1 MTTRIYS
8 LAAALL
14 VASAS
19 LDLAAQTTA
28 TERAAAA
35 DVLEQIEALQERLA
49 PQDRARRMVNRD
61 DRDRTAVME
70 GAGAYWDGG
79 MEALSDWIAAHPEVG
94 WEEHLAVD
102 TLTKVLRGRGWDV
115 TVGSAGL
122 ETAFVAAW
130 NSPAGTDGPT
140 LGLIGE
146 YDALRDID
154 GPFHGDQHNA
164 QSPVAFAAAFAL
176 RDYMEAEG
184 VEGRIR
190 IYGTPAEEV
199 GPPAKTIM
207 HEAGVFSEA
216 DFLIRSHSSTGTAR
230 ARAGFGVCCLNINEV
245 KYTFL
250 GRPSHQL
257 TSWNGRNALE
267 AAVMFYT
274 AVDRLRSTFR
284 PEASIQGVIPEGG
297 VAPNVVPARA
307 VVDYYIRYPDEVYL
321 EHMNRMIDDA
331 ARGAAL
337 ATGTRVEID
346 RYGEYRDGITLGTL
360 EELYFAYAREMG
372 APALNHEIQ
381 RPAGYEETGWVTRDI
396 PGVGI
401 SVYSSSGSYHTKGM
415 AEDAAS
421 EVGHAGFRMDA
432 RIMSAILYDFL
443 TDEDFRAAVRD
454 EHGVLKDLLGEYHT
468 RLREVYAPELE
479 RISDEGPG
487 RDEARIGSAGAAGGT
502 P

>member
-1 MTTRIYS
+1 MK
-8 LAAALL
+8 LHVALL
-14 VASAS
+14 STLALLSGTS
-19 LDLAAQTTA
+19 LPLGAQTTP

-35 DVLEQIEALQERLA
+35 DILVQIEELQNRLA
-49 PQDRARRMVNRD
+49 PGERARRIVSQGNRNRVRVMD
-61 DRDRTAVME
+61 GAAQEWDQGLRD
-70 GAGAYWDGG
+70 
-79 MEALSDWIAAHPEVG
+79 LSDWIAANPEVG
-94 WEEHLAVD
+94 WQEYQAVD
-102 TLTKVLRGRGWDV
+102 TLTTVLRSRGWDV
-115 TVGSAGL
+115 TVGVAGL

-130 NSPAGTDGPT
+130 DSPAGAGDVT

-146 YDALRDID
+146 YDALRDVD
-154 GPFHGDQHNA
+154 RPFHGDQHNA
-164 QSPVAFAAAFAL
+164 QTPVAMAAAFAL
-176 RDYMEAEG
+176 QEHMAESG
-184 VEGRIR
+184 LPGRLR
-190 IYGTPAEEV
+190 LYGTPAEEV

-207 HEAGVFSEA
+207 HQASVFSEA
-216 DFLIRSHSSTGTAR
+216 DILVRSHSSTATSR

-331 ARGAAL
+331 ARGSAM

-360 EELYFAYAREMG
+360 EELYYAYAEVLD
-372 APALNHEIQ
+372 APERNPELQ

-396 PGVGI
+396 PGVGV
-401 SVYSSSGSYHTKGM
+401 SVYSSRGSYHTKGM
-415 AEDAAS
+415 WEDAVS

-432 RIMSAILYDFL
+432 RIMAAVLFDFL
-443 TDEDFRAAVRD
+443 THEDLREAVAE
-454 EHGVLKDLLGEYHT
+454 EHRVLKGLLGDYHE
-468 RLREVYAPELE
+468 RLREVYGPE
-479 RISDEGPG
+479 ISRTPQD
-487 RDEARIGSAGAAGGT
+487 GS
-502 P
+502 